1 MEVDKVDLMMG
12 KEDYAIKASNLT
24 KSFGSV
30 VAVEGVSFAVNR
42 GEIFGF
48 LGPNGAGKTTTVRML
63 TGILTPDKGDVI
75 IDGIKLRKNPVR
87 AKMRM
92 GVIPEIGNVYV
103 DLTAEENLSLTGR
116 YYGLSR
122 ELIEKKTRELLTS
135 IGLFERR
142 NDLVRTFS
150 KGMKQR
156 ISFACAIIHDPHILF
171 LDEPTEGLDV
181 QSRRL
186 IVDTIYRMNKQGCT
200 VFLTTH
206 NIEEAN
212 KLCARVCIINKG
224 KVVAI
229 DRPEKLKNTFDK
241 TQSIEVSFDQKIDE
255 ESLLHGPILKA
266 EVFGDKWRIYTT
278 DPDKAVKYIVTLAQ
292 EKGMKILSLT
302 TCGPSLEEAFIRL
315 TGGGG

>member
-1 MEVDKVDLMMG
+1 MG
-12 KEDYAIKASNLT
+12 KEDYVIKASNLT

-30 VAVEGVSFAVNR
+30 VAVDDVSFGVNR
-42 GEIFGF
+42 GEVFGF

-63 TGILTPDKGDVI
+63 TGILTPNRGDVI
-75 IDGIKLRKNPVR
+75 IDGINLRKNPVQ

-122 ELIEKKTRELLTS
+122 DIIGKKTRELLTS
-135 IGLFERR
+135 LGLFERR

-156 ISFACAIIHDPHILF
+156 ISIACAVIHDPHILF
-171 LDEPTEGLDV
+171 MDEPTEGLDV

-186 IVDTIYRMNKQGCT
+186 IIDTIYRMNKQGCT

-212 KLCARVCIINKG
+212 KLCERVCIINKG
-224 KVVAI
+224 KIVAI
-229 DRPEKLKNTFDK
+229 DRPESLKLIFDK
-241 TQSIEVSFDQKIDE
+241 TQSIEVSFDQKVDE
-255 ESLLHGPILKA
+255 KSLLCETIFRIEA
-266 EVFGDKWRIYTT
+266 FGDKLRLYTN
-278 DPDKAVKYIVTLAQ
+278 DPDKAVKHIVDLAQ
-292 EKGMKILSLT
+292 KNNLGILSLT
-302 TCGPSLEEAFIRL
+302 TCGPSLEEAFVKL
-315 TGGGG
+315 TGGGE